1 MKVVATRDMRFGMVN
16 LAEGEEI
23 ELPEDFAKRLIAAG
37 HATEA
42 GGAAT
47 AEETPKKK
55 ATYKTRQVK
64 AEK

>member
-23 ELPEDFAKRLIAAG
+23 DLPEDFARRLIDAG

-42 GGAAT
+42 GEA
-47 AEETPKKK
+47 ETPKKK